1 MSFFYLFKEMLVHS
15 EGNKF
20 KIIVF
25 YILHIISLLGL
36 LGQPYVFGQIF
47 NVLQKNSGDVMR
59 DVTFWIGI
67 YILLFAVFNI
77 FHRLGRHIEQRVAF
91 RNRQV
96 FINKLYAKLLNL
108 PLKWHSDNHSG
119 ATINRI
125 KISSEALHSFSELQF
140 KYIEHFMMFWGP
152 LLILTILSYKI
163 SLAAFCLAIFT
174 IWIISKFDKVIVP
187 LFIAEN
193 ETQHKFFSV
202 IFDYV
207 SNIRTILTL
216 RLYKQT
222 KEELNNKIEI
232 AYPVLTNSIRINQYK
247 WACVSFCILALEVGI
262 VFYYISIKYNDNS
275 MVMLGSI
282 AAIFQ
287 YLQQLGKMFFNV
299 TNDYQE
305 IIRMKTDYLVSHD
318 IMNTEEFNSDSL
330 LEDTKWRTITI
341 NNLNFSHD
349 SGKKILNNLN
359 FSFNKKSKIALVGPS
374 GGGKSS
380 LLHLLRGL
388 YYPDECEIKVDDNTC
403 KSLTCLSS
411 LTTLIPQDPEIF
423 ENTIKYNI
431 SFGVEELEKDLLDA
445 IKIASLEE
453 VIENLPN
460 GLDTDIREKGVNLSG
475 GEKQRLALARG
486 ILAAKHSSI
495 LLLDEPTSSVDA
507 YNEELIYKRL
517 FERFNDRCI
526 ISSLHR
532 LHLLE
537 MFDYIYVISN
547 GQIVQHGTL
556 DFLIKDNQGLFWQ
569 LWKKYKKDSSIN

>member
-1 MSFFYLFKEMLVHS
+1 MSFFYLFKEMLVYS
-15 EGNKF
+15 EGNRP

-47 NVLQKNSGDVMR
+47 NVLQRNSGDVMGG
-59 DVTFWIGI
+59 VTFWIGI

-91 RNRQV
+91 RNRQAL
-96 FINKLYAKLLNL
+96 INKLYTKLLNL

-174 IWIISKFDKVIVP
+174 IWIISKFDKIIVP

-232 AYPVLTNSIRINQYK
+232 AYPVLTDSIRINQYK
-247 WACVSFCILALEVGI
+247 WACVSFCILVLEVGI
-262 VFYYISIKYNDNS
+262 VFYYINIKYNDNS

-330 LEDTKWRTITI
+330 LEDTRWHTITI
-341 NNLNFSHD
+341 KNLSFSYD
-349 SGKKILNNLN
+349 NGKKSLNNLS

-388 YYPDECEIKVDDNTC
+388 YYPDECEIKVDENTC

-431 SFGVEELEKDLLDA
+431 SFGVEELEKDLLDT
-445 IKIASLEE
+445 IKMASLEE

-495 LLLDEPTSSVDA
+495 LLLDEPTSSVDS

-547 GQIVQHGTL
+547 GKIVQHDTL
-556 DFLIKDNQGLFWQ
+556 DYLIKDNQGLFWQ
-569 LWKKYKKDSSIN
+569 LWKKYKKGSSIN

>member
-1 MSFFYLFKEMLVHS
+1 MSFFYLFKEMWVHS
-15 EGNKF
+15 KGNRS
-20 KIIVF
+20 KIIIF

-47 NVLQKNSGDVMR
+47 NVLQKNSGDVMG

-119 ATINRI
+119 ATINKI

-247 WACVSFCILALEVGI
+247 WACVSFCILVLEVGI
-262 VFYYISIKYNDNS
+262 VFYYINIKY
-275 MVMLGSI
+275 
-282 AAIFQ
+282 
-287 YLQQLGKMFFNV
+287 
-299 TNDYQE
+299 
-305 IIRMKTDYLVSHD
+305 TD
-318 IMNTEEFNSDSL
+318 
-330 LEDTKWRTITI
+330 R
-341 NNLNFSHD
+341 
-349 SGKKILNNLN
+349 
-359 FSFNKKSKIALVGPS
+359 
-374 GGGKSS
+374 
-380 LLHLLRGL
+380 
-388 YYPDECEIKVDDNTC
+388 
-403 KSLTCLSS
+403 
-411 LTTLIPQDPEIF
+411 
-423 ENTIKYNI
+423 
-431 SFGVEELEKDLLDA
+431 
-445 IKIASLEE
+445 
-453 VIENLPN
+453 
-460 GLDTDIREKGVNLSG
+460 
-475 GEKQRLALARG
+475 
-486 ILAAKHSSI
+486 
-495 LLLDEPTSSVDA
+495 
-507 YNEELIYKRL
+507 
-517 FERFNDRCI
+517 
-526 ISSLHR
+526 
-532 LHLLE
+532 
-537 MFDYIYVISN
+537 
-547 GQIVQHGTL
+547 
-556 DFLIKDNQGLFWQ
+556 
-569 LWKKYKKDSSIN
+569 